1 VLERFTLLFPLWT
14 LLGVVLALPF
24 PWLFTWLQGPLIVLA
39 LGVIMLGMG
48 LELQPAD
55 FRRVL
60 RRPRPVALGV
70 IGQFSVMPLLAAAL
84 AWGLGLEPPLAVGL
98 ILVGCCPGGTASNVV
113 TLIAR
118 ADVALSVVMT
128 TASTLL
134 AVVLTP
140 AAHWASGRSL
150 CACGRLE
157 AVVGRVAGGA
167 AAPGRRHWPQTR
179 HPAAGPLDRTV
190 DASTGSAGDCSDRG
204 QHCGQPTAGL
214 AGAGP
219 AVIPRGAVAA
229 WRRLPAGLADPR
241 GRAAADFGA

>member
-84 AWGLGLEPPLAVGL
+84 AWGLGLEPPLAWG
-98 ILVGCCPGGTASNVV
+98 
-113 TLIAR
+113 
-118 ADVALSVVMT
+118 
-128 TASTLL
+128 
-134 AVVLTP
+134 
-140 AAHWASGRSL
+140 
-150 CACGRLE
+150 
-157 AVVGRVAGGA
+157 
-167 AAPGRRHWPQTR
+167 
-179 HPAAGPLDRTV
+179 
-190 DASTGSAGDCSDRG
+190 
-204 QHCGQPTAGL
+204 
-214 AGAGP
+214 
-219 AVIPRGAVAA
+219 
-229 WRRLPAGLADPR
+229 
-241 GRAAADFGA
+241 